1 MNIYEGNEVSHIS
14 TDILLGNCEIDP
26 SRVSG
31 LEDTIAELREILGKL
46 QDDIKG
52 RAYSAR

>member
-31 LEDTIAELREILGKL
+31 LEDTIAELSRHIVKL
-46 QDDIKG
+46 QEDIKG

>member
-1 MNIYEGNEVSHIS
+1 MNIYEGNEVIS

-31 LEDTIAELREILGKL
+31 LEDTIAELSRHIVKL
-46 QDDIKG
+46 QEDIKG